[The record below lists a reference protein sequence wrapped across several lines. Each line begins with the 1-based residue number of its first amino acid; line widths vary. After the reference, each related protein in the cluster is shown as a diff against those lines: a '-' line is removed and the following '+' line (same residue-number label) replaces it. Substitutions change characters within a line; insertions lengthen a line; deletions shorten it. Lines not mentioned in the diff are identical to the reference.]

1 MSDEFDDAVDAL
13 RPSKGTST
21 GAGRGRAARLI
32 GRLYGSAN
40 LALRTR
46 FVACL
51 VRPLSPLGV
60 AAVGAGA
67 FTILLSRRGAGGVS
81 VAVADVARFS
91 QEQIAE
97 LARFVEQVS
106 PDALAQIAAM
116 VVDTP
121 LGVGSFTSAVAMLLA
136 LELRGAV
143 PRRSARRAAQDAAA
157 YPRGIASRSRRV

>member
-13 RPSKGTST
+13 LG
-21 GAGRGRAARLI
+21 GAGTAVAAERRRAARLI

-51 VRPLSPLGV
+51 IRPLSPLGL
-60 AAVGAGA
+60 AAIGAGA
-67 FTILLSRRGAGGVS
+67 FAVLLSPRGGAVS

-91 QEQIAE
+91 KEQIAE

-106 PDALAQIAAM
+106 PDALVQVAAM
-116 VVDTP
+116 AADNPV
-121 LGVGSFTSAVAMLLA
+121 GVGSFTASVALLLA
-136 LELRGAV
+136 LELRGG
-143 PRRSARRAAQDAAA
+143 SARR
-157 YPRGIASRSRRV
+157 RRRASGQAVGA